1 MGTGLLSG
9 GFLGDTMVK
18 SPPAN
23 VGVARNAA
31 SIPGLGR
38 SLGEGNSNPLQYSCL
53 ENPMTAKPGELQ
65 FMGLQRVRH
74 NWGTSTYTHTH
85 THTQKVTVWG
95 NKNFWKWMWWWLL
108 NNVIGLNFSQYH
120 ILFTHSSIHGYL
132 SHFHFLPIE
141 NNAAAY
147 VGAQIFLWVPAF
159 APYGYTPRRRIPR
172 SYGNPAWLS
181 EESPYHLPQQ
191 LIHFT
196 C

>member
-1 MGTGLLSG
+1 MQ
-9 GFLGDTMVK
+9 V
-18 SPPAN
+18 
-23 VGVARNAA
+23 
-31 SIPGLGR
+31 R
-38 SLGEGNSNPLQYSCL
+38 SLGQEDPLEKEIATHSSILAWRIPWQRSLESYSPWGRRESDTTEGLAC
-53 ENPMTAKPGELQ
+53 T
-65 FMGLQRVRH
+65 RVH
-74 NWGTSTYTHTH
+74 THTH

-120 ILFTHSSIHGYL
+120 ILLTHSSLHGHL

-141 NNAAAY
+141 NNAVAY

-159 APYGYTPRRRIPR
+159 ASYGCTPRRRIPGA
-172 SYGNPAWLS
+172 YGNPAWLS

-196 C
+196 CSPATNTQAFQFL